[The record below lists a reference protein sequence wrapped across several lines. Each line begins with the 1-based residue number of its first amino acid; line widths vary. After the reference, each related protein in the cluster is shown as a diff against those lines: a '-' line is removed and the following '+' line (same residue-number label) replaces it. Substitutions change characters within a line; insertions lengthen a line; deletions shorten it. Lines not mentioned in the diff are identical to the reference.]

1 MAVLSTPLDLK
12 VLTKIYPDSGKET
25 PAEIVKYE
33 ITKFVI
39 WMYSITIVGYLLI
52 AGGRRL
58 FGIISYNITYDI
70 RKKLYENI
78 LVKNIGYFDFPE
90 NATPV
95 LSGVMQSDTTI
106 INGVATDAIPPQV
119 EAATLVI
126 FSFGLA
132 GYMCW

>member
-1 MAVLSTPLDLK
+1 
-12 VLTKIYPDSGKET
+12 
-25 PAEIVKYE
+25 
-33 ITKFVI
+33 
-39 WMYSITIVGYLLI
+39 LI

-70 RKKLYENI
+70 RRKLYENI

-90 NATPV
+90 NSTPV